1 MKYADL
7 TRAQQLALIDI
18 VSRGGLFRI
27 AAGYDG
33 SIVHS
38 HGTMLALARR
48 GLCRIHRSIGD
59 MGAANPSRLGR
70 KIIIDEFGGT
80 AALVDAKRK
89 RGK

>member
-48 GLCRIHRSIGD
+48 GLCKIHRSIGD
-59 MGAANPSRLGR
+59 MGAADPTRLGR
-70 KIIIDEFGGT
+70 KIIIDEFGGV
-80 AALVDAKRK
+80 AALVATRK